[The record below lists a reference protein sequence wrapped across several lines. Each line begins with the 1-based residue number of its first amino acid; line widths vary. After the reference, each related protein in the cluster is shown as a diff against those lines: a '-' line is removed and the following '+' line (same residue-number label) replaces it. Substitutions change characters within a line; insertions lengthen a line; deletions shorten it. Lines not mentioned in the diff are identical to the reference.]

1 MVTNVQICENQP
13 PSLNAVGAFKMIQ
26 ETSWSF
32 DLLYIAGGRFVW
44 NVGVE
49 TVFNMRWHEH
59 YSGTFFVVYSVT
71 CLVKST
77 IWAKHLLAIFS
88 SPTNLS
94 CALPV
99 NSKAVPTMA
108 HLRIFPSKFG
118 HSKWDLLSLNT
129 QMMLLVIQ
137 CTLDWQTKM
146 VSFATP
152 QLLPAPFALSLW
164 QVALPVV
171 PRDCSKWLTLKNAVK
186 RMWPCTLLTKGLGPP
201 NGRFPLSHFFG
212 YTREN

>member
-71 CLVKST
+71 CLVKSI

-146 VSFATP
+146 VSFETP

-171 PRDCSKWLTLKNAVK
+171 PRDCSKWLTLKTAVK